1 MKNLEY
7 AIKLRENAV
16 IALKEKFPEVNT
28 CEGYERLYKET
39 IPNEISKI
47 TEQSFSP
54 EDFLEFI
61 QNETAFIFSV
71 LIEPRNSGS
80 SFIQSSLIGWEDNL
94 QFIQK
99 LCTFYNRKP
108 INFLTLREPF
118 SRANSLFHYLISSDS
133 DHELVRDEVHAK
145 TFEEYIDSN
154 ELQDSWLV
162 RQLLSLGWHE
172 PINQTHYD
180 LAIKNLKIFIFKIF
194 LRLTL

>member
-1 MKNLEY
+1 MKLFLP
-7 AIKLRENAV
+7 KLA
-16 IALKEKFPEVNT
+16 
-28 CEGYERLYKET
+28 
-39 IPNEISKI
+39 
-47 TEQSFSP
+47 EQSFSP

-118 SRANSLFHYLISSDS
+118 SRATSYLIM
-133 DHELVRDEVHAK
+133 L
-145 TFEEYIDSN
+145 N
-154 ELQDSWLV
+154 
-162 RQLLSLGWHE
+162 LL
-172 PINQTHYD
+172 IVTM
-180 LAIKNLKIFIFKIF
+180 NLF
-194 LRLTL
+194 RS